1 AARQATVGIIGL
13 GYTGLPLAV
22 ALAEAGFPV
31 IGVDI
36 DRQKVATI
44 NRGIS
49 PIGDVAPG
57 RLAPLVQA
65 ERIRVTPEYDALR
78 EADAV
83 IICVPTPLRK
93 SQDPDISAIVN
104 ACEEVAPRLKRGG
117 LVVLQSTTYPGTTTE
132 VVLPRL

>member
-1 AARQATVGIIGL
+1 
-13 GYTGLPLAV
+13 
-22 ALAEAGFPV
+22 
-31 IGVDI
+31 
-36 DRQKVATI
+36 
-44 NRGIS
+44 
-49 PIGDVAPG
+49 
-57 RLAPLVQA
+57 
-65 ERIRVTPEYDALR
+65 DALR

-132 VVLPRL
+132 VVLPRLEQALGSVGQDFFLSFAPERIDPGNTEYTLKNTPKIVGGVTPTCTDLTAT